1 MTYIY
6 RYSTAGRPS
15 KAQNC
20 SSNLL
25 QGTRSAYCMP
35 HTVQNDCSM
44 QNVYLA
50 NYSSKYKM
58 TAVCRMRTLQITV
71 VNTKLLQYA
80 VCVPG

>member
-50 NYSSKYKM
+50 NYSSKRLSESFS
-58 TAVCRMRTLQITV
+58 CRP
-71 VNTKLLQYA
+71 LLLR
-80 VCVPG
+80 V